1 MSAYGPIGSASRT
14 ATPLPTTR
22 WRLNPTSKFTP
33 APNSYL
39 TIHHVTLAT
48 ASAIPGLVEYL
59 HKTFADE
66 LERGLTY
73 PQEILPGETY
83 TLEAFQAYYFAAD
96 VLVAVV
102 GGSAD
107 REVVDGEEVELSLSK
122 AIDGKT
128 LEESVAGCYYVKP
141 NYPGRSSHVC
151 SSCPV
156 RSSLQCSLLRRSAT
170 PVSLFLMPSADEES
184 ALSLP
189 GPTCT
194 TDLG

>member
-14 ATPLPTTR
+14 ATLLPTTR

-48 ASAIPGLVEYL
+48 ASAIPGLVGYL
-59 HKTFADE
+59 RKTFADE

-128 LEESVAGCYYVKP
+128 G
-141 NYPGRSSHVC
+141 GVC
-151 SSCPV
+151 
-156 RSSLQCSLLRRSAT
+156 RWMLLRETQLSRAFISRM
-170 PVSLFLMPSADEES
+170 FIMPSEVIFPMLTS
-184 ALSLP
+184 P
-189 GPTCT
+189 
-194 TDLG
+194 